1 VSGPEASTDE
11 LAQLQAEVA
20 AAPHRFVAAEP
31 VVLPTVPTLVGGA
44 LVPRPVDLRVF
55 SVAGPSG
62 TRVLPCPLTRVAPSP
77 APRPTG
83 AAIKPTWLLT

>member
-1 VSGPEASTDE
+1 M
-11 LAQLQAEVA
+11 
-20 AAPHRFVAAEP
+20 APVERVEGADDD
-31 VVLPTVPTLVGGA
+31 A

-77 APRPTG
+77 ATRPTG